1 MRLLIAPT
9 AYKGTLS
16 PIEATEIIARSVA
29 VPPTNPSRSVSVPPT
44 NPARSV
50 GLPPMNPSRSVGVPP
65 TNPARSVGV
74 PADELDL
81 CPIADGGTG
90 WLDVWHYHF
99 PNAQRIPT
107 QVYDALGRPR
117 TAEWLLLPDG
127 VAVLESA
134 QAIGIH
140 LLRSDELAP
149 MEATSYGVGELLRAA
164 AQHPDTRALWLG
176 LGGVATTDGGAGA
189 LTALGFQLLDAQGN
203 PIPQGGQGLLNL
215 QSVRL
220 PDADPLQGKPL
231 MLCADVQNTLL
242 DAARVYAP
250 QKGATPSQVETLA
263 QGLEQLAT
271 VALRDRGID
280 LRTVLGAGAAGSL
293 AGGLHAYLHAPIV
306 SGIAWLLKHIGWDTR
321 LAQADCLITG
331 EGQVDAQTLMGKGVG
346 VLIQQAVALGKPV
359 MVLTGRK
366 GAGWEAV
373 ANLPGVRLFACAEVA
388 PDMPPAESL
397 QRAAATALS
406 VVRWNW

>member
-1 MRLLIAPT
+1 MQYLIAPT

-16 PIEATEIIARSVA
+16 PIEAAQAIAEA
-29 VPPTNPSRSVSVPPT
+29 VSPHPPASS
-44 NPARSV
+44 PARGGGEADSP
-50 GLPPMNPSRSVGVPP
+50 LPRRQRAAGSEGFY
-65 TNPARSVGV
+65 
-74 PADELDL
+74 DL

-90 WLDVWHYHF
+90 WLEVWEYHF
-99 PNAQRIPT
+99 PAARRIQT
-107 QVYDALGRPR
+107 QAHDALNRLHI
-117 TAEWLLLPDG
+117 TEWLLLPNG

-140 LLRSDELAP
+140 RLRPDELAP
-149 MEATSYGVGELLRAA
+149 MEATSRGVAEMLLSA
-164 AQHPDTRALWLG
+164 AQHPAVRELWLG

-189 LTALGFQLLDAQGN
+189 LSALGFKLLDAQGN
-203 PIPQGGQGLLNL
+203 PIPEGGRGVLNL
-215 QSVRL
+215 HTIQPPVGN
-220 PDADPLQGKPL
+220 PLQGKPL
-231 MLCADVQNTLL
+231 TLCADVQNTLL

-271 VALRDRGID
+271 VALRDRRID
-280 LRTVLGAGAAGSL
+280 LRTVLGAGAAGGL

-359 MVLTGRK
+359 IVLTGRK
-366 GAGWEAV
+366 GAGWEAI
-373 ANLPGVRLFACAEVA
+373 AKLPGVHVVACAEIA
-388 PDMPPAESL
+388 PDLPPAEAL
-397 QRAAATALS
+397 GRAAAIA
-406 VVRWNW
+406 VH

>member
-1 MRLLIAPT
+1 
-9 AYKGTLS
+9 
-16 PIEATEIIARSVA
+16 
-29 VPPTNPSRSVSVPPT
+29 
-44 NPARSV
+44 
-50 GLPPMNPSRSVGVPP
+50 GL
-65 TNPARSVGV
+65 
-74 PADELDL
+74 
-81 CPIADGGTG
+81 
-90 WLDVWHYHF
+90 
-99 PNAQRIPT
+99 
-107 QVYDALGRPR
+107 
-117 TAEWLLLPDG
+117 
-127 VAVLESA
+127 
-134 QAIGIH
+134 IH
-140 LLRSDELAP
+140 LHSVHAP
-149 MEATSYGVGELLRAA
+149 
-164 AQHPDTRALWLG
+164 P
-176 LGGVATTDGGAGA
+176 
-189 LTALGFQLLDAQGN
+189 
-203 PIPQGGQGLLNL
+203 
-215 QSVRL
+215 
-220 PDADPLQGKPL
+220 ADPLGGKSL
-231 MLCADVQNTLL
+231 ILCADVQNTLL
-242 DAARVYAP
+242 DAARVYAL

-271 VALRDRGID
+271 VALRDRRID
-280 LRTVLGAGAAGSL
+280 LRTVLGAGAAGGL